1 MGILI
6 DNEIDLAFVSEM
18 WFNSQS
24 NSITA
29 LIKTYGFEIIH
40 VFREKRGGGVGIL
53 WKKGLQKHVRFSSVK
68 NNFDTFHYQII
79 IFNGTIKTTFI
90 CIYRFQETPYSVFCE
105 ELNGLLLQI
114 DPSNP
119 IILVG
124 DFNFH
129 FEKSD
134 NREVRCLSG
143 VMSSLGFSQF
153 VSGPTHKK
161 VTR

>member
-1 MGILI
+1 MGQSKL
-6 DNEIDLAFVSEM
+6 LLFVFTAF
-18 WFNSQS
+18 
-24 NSITA
+24 
-29 LIKTYGFEIIH
+29 
-40 VFREKRGGGVGIL
+40 
-53 WKKGLQKHVRFSSVK
+53 KKLF
-68 NNFDTFHYQII
+68 TL
-79 IFNGTIKTTFI
+79 
-90 CIYRFQETPYSVFCE
+90 FCE

-129 FEKSD
+129 FERSD
-134 NREVRCLSG
+134 IREVRCLSG

-161 VTR
+161 GHTLDLLFANDFYFKFDDINSIDYNISDHFPIFLMCPYVLMLCTCLRSKLFIEILKV